1 MPAIRASLLAVLA
14 LIGLALALD
23 PARAQDPTETATT
36 LHPGVNLIGWTAE
49 PTPTS
54 QLFREIPQ
62 LEAIWA
68 WDAELDDW
76 IVAARDAPEW
86 LGGLGRLTPG
96 MGLRMQLGGDQPYH
110 WQRSTEPTRGL
121 VKLRTGWNLV
131 AWSGANETPIDDA
144 LKGIGWSLR
153 NVHRWNP
160 ATQQWNTWTSPER
173 TAQLIAAD
181 NTDQQTNDDSET
193 PTIRRGEALWINVAR
208 SVNWLQPTDILPRL
222 VFPGG
227 ASTALQARVR
237 EDVEAVLNFYRDQ
250 YGIQANPDFTI
261 YVAKNVDALIQ
272 AYKDDGRGFTE
283 TSTRAQWT
291 TLVGWASANREIV
304 IKQSTPDHR
313 YVLTHEYFHTV
324 QFQMAE
330 SYDVERVQPQ
340 WIEQPQWIVEGM
352 AMWAEGEHEV
362 LDRKRTRTALRNKY
376 TSTIAT
382 NAPSLRAAERENASW
397 QYDLGW
403 LATEH
408 LTADAGSDSWIEF
421 WRQFA
426 SAGIGPHRRWTSTL
440 DWRTTF
446 QNVFGQTV
454 SEFYAEFDAQWRRGS
469 YRSTGQIRGKVTDET
484 GAPVAGVRV
493 NAIRVDALKT
503 RVGWNQVAETND
515 DGTFAV
521 RAPESGDYILSV
533 DYRDDCT
540 FYYGDGRLINDGDW
554 SDDWSQARPVQVG
567 RSGVSGINIQL
578 PPWVCRWY
586 IHGRLVG
593 PDAES
598 LAGIPAMACGSRCPP
613 TDVTPAT
620 RTAPDGSFAIP
631 NRASS
636 DSLLRFNLT
645 DHCVVYYGPNGTF
658 TSEWAAGRIPIY
670 EGGVRDL
677 VVRVSEEMC
686 ARQIA
691 GSLAQSDGRPL
702 AHTSVYVCP
711 VVSAGCY
718 QSHVATDYN
727 GAFAITV
734 PGEGLYQ
741 LRFRT
746 PLLDCEIYFSS
757 DGLTAKLGERLIV
770 RVEGSDVRL
779 DRRQISE
786 GMCAERSS
794 GDAIEQAG
802 ETTTIE
808 VWENTATL
816 AIIAS
821 QTPDGRP
828 ELGVQL
834 ENGERQLPDERFFPA
849 DTAPGQWW
857 MSSDVEINGVSVGR
871 INARIDANNMIE
883 LAFTAADGKRY
894 LPDAR
899 FMPTQRLQPGRWLR
913 STPIEVPW
921 PE

>member
-1 MPAIRASLLAVLA
+1 MPVIRASLLAVLA
-14 LIGLALALD
+14 LISCALALD
-23 PARAQDPTETATT
+23 LARAQDPTTETGTT
-36 LHPGVNLIGWTAE
+36 LHPGLNLIGWTAE
-49 PTPTS
+49 ATPTS
-54 QLFREIPQ
+54 QLFDEIPQ
-62 LEAIWA
+62 LEAVWA

-76 IVAARDAPEW
+76 IVAARGAPEW

-96 MGLRMQLGGDQPYH
+96 MGLRMQLSGDQPFN

-131 AWSGANETPIDDA
+131 AWSGADQTPIDDA

-153 NVHRWNP
+153 TVHRWNP
-160 ATQQWNTWTSPER
+160 ATQQWTTWTSPER

-181 NTDQQTNDDSET
+181 NTDQETNDDSEI

-208 SVNWLQPTDILPRL
+208 AVNWLQPTDILPRL

-237 EDVEAVLNFYRDQ
+237 RDLKATLAFFRDQ
-250 YGIQANPDFTI
+250 YGIQADPAFTI
-261 YVAKNVDALIQ
+261 YVAKDVDALIQ
-272 AYKDDGRGFTE
+272 VLTDDKGEVSAVGARE
-283 TSTRAQWT
+283 TWDLAP
-291 TLVGWASANREIV
+291 GWASSNGEIV
-304 IKQSTPDHR
+304 IKQSAQAR
-313 YVLTHEYFHTV
+313 YLLTHEYFHIL
-324 QFQMAE
+324 QYQMAE
-330 SYDVERVQPQ
+330 VDGVNR
-340 WIEQPQWIVEGM
+340 EQPEWIFEGM
-352 AMWAEGEHEV
+352 AEWAAGEHEV
-362 LDRKRTRTALRNKY
+362 LDRKRTRTALHNKY

-446 QNVFGQTV
+446 QNVFNQTV

-469 YRSTGQIRGKVTDET
+469 YRSAGQIRGKVTDET

-493 NAIRVDALKT
+493 NAIRVEGILFKT
-503 RVGWNQVAETND
+503 GVDWNQVAETND

-554 SDDWSQARPVQVG
+554 SDDWSQARPVKVD

-578 PPWVCRWY
+578 PPWTCRWY

-593 PDAES
+593 PDAEP

-613 TDVTPAT
+613 TDVTPVT

-631 NRASS
+631 NRAPG

-658 TSEWAAGRIPIY
+658 TSEWGAGKIPIY
-670 EGGVRDL
+670 EGGARGL
-677 VVRVSEEMC
+677 VVRVSEGMC
-686 ARQIA
+686 ARQIT

-702 AHTSVYVCP
+702 THTSVYVCP
-711 VVSAGCY
+711 VVSADCY

-741 LRFRT
+741 LGFRT

-786 GMCAERSS
+786 GMCAERSNN
-794 GDAIEQAG
+794 DTIEQVS

-808 VWENTATL
+808 AWENTATL